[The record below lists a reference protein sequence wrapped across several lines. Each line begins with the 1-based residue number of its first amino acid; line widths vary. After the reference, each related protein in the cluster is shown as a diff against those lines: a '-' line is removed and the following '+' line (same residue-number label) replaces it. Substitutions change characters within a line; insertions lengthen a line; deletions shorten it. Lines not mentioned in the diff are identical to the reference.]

1 MSKLHS
7 EAIAKH
13 MAQHPQW
20 RLKAPWLARDIQ
32 FKTFA
37 EAWRFMTVIAEHA
50 EAQDHHPNWYNV
62 YGTVKIRLSSLMTPP
77 ASPRE
82 TFVLPALLTTASASS
97 TIPTYPSRL
106 FSKANALRTHHAVV
120 FL

>member
-7 EAIAKH
+7 EAIVEH

-20 RLKAPWLARDIQ
+20 RLIAPWLARDIQ

-62 YGTVKIRLSSLMTPP
+62 YGTVKIRLSSHDAGGVTERDFRL
-77 ASPRE
+77 A
-82 TFVLPALLTTASASS
+82 S
-97 TIPTYPSRL
+97 TIDQSLSEFDYTDLPITP
-106 FSKANALRTHHAVV
+106 V
-120 FL
+120 FEG

>member
-13 MAQHPQW
+13 MVQHPQW

-62 YGTVKIRLSSLMTPP
+62 YGTVKIRLSSHDAAGVTERDFRL
-77 ASPRE
+77 A
-82 TFVLPALLTTASASS
+82 S
-97 TIPTYPSRL
+97 TIDHSLSEFDYTDLPITP
-106 FSKANALRTHHAVV
+106 V
-120 FL
+120 FEG